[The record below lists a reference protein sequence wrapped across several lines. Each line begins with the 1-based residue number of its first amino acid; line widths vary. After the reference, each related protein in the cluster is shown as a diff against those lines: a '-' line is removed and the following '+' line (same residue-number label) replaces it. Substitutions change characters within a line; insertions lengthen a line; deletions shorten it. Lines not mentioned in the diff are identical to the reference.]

1 VNSWRAATFSAD
13 QGFPDGGA
21 AAGRVMIG
29 GMGTFADAG
38 DASAAPRHTP
48 YLPEP
53 TGPCPAGTTSL
64 YLSDASR
71 PDPWAAGV
79 SVREL
84 MVSLWY
90 PATPSDG
97 RRARYMTPGES
108 EFLLAS
114 RGLTGVPQDALSM
127 VRTNAVSDATPTGS
141 QRSLPLVVLS
151 PGFTMP
157 RSTLTALAED
167 LASHGYVVA
176 GIDHTYESDA
186 TAFPDGRITTCLAR
200 QAPRSGRG
208 EKVVAGRAADVS
220 FVLGELTGAHPAWPG
235 AGLIDPSRMAMAG
248 HSVGGAAAI
257 SAMLADSRIRAGIDM
272 DGTTHTPIPDDGLS
286 RPFLFLGKQSSYTP
300 GTLGKKSTVITWER
314 DWKLLTGW
322 KRWLLVAG
330 AIHASFTDLALLA
343 DQIGIDTG
351 AGLPGARSLD
361 ITRAYVRAFF
371 DQHLRSK
378 PQSLLDQ
385 PSPRY
390 PEVTFC
396 SPGG

>member
-1 VNSWRAATFSAD
+1 
-13 QGFPDGGA
+13 
-21 AAGRVMIG
+21 MIG

-38 DASAAPRHTP
+38 DASAAPGHTP

-79 SVREL
+79 SAREL

-97 RRARYMTPGES
+97 RRARYMTPAES
-108 EFLLAS
+108 ELLLAS
-114 RGLTGVPQDALSM
+114 RGFTGVPQDVLST
-127 VRTNAVSDATPTGS
+127 VRTNAVSDATPAGR
-141 QRSLPLVVLS
+141 QRSHPLVVLS

-186 TAFPDGRITTCLAR
+186 TAFPDGRVTTCLAR
-200 QAPRSGRG
+200 QAPRPGRG
-208 EKVVAGRAADVS
+208 EKVAASRAADVS
-220 FVLGELTGAHPAWPG
+220 FVLGELTGAHPPWPG
-235 AGLIDPSRMAMAG
+235 AALIDPSRMAMAG
-248 HSVGGAAAI
+248 HSAGGAAAI
-257 SAMLADSRIRAGIDM
+257 AAMLADSRIRAGIDM
-272 DGTTHTPIPDDGLS
+272 DGATHAKIPDDGLP
-286 RPFLFLGKQSSYTP
+286 RPFLFLGKQSNYTP
-300 GTLGKKSTVITWER
+300 GTPGKKSAVITWER

-351 AGLPGARSLD
+351 AGLPGSRSLD

-396 SPGG
+396 SLMQAEPNCSRWKDVRRYIADLPGHSRA